1 MPDNEKKEYS
11 MDSIR
16 DSMERAIMEENAAEN
31 AAANAE
37 ESAVEAETAAQ
48 EAENAAE
55 PMEQTGRD
63 ADAAPAENAQAAPD
77 MANTQAQ
84 AIHDMANTQAQT
96 APDAVPVVN
105 QPNQNYDMMQ
115 LVQQLMAQNQQLQA
129 QLQQTGAATQQQ
141 SQAAEGAIM
150 GQFAPQPAPEAQQ
163 EAEDIAPTLD
173 FAGMRYMSENEQ
185 AQKMAEWQQSVVDYA
200 IKKATA
206 SVQQEIAP
214 VRDEYEAKRRI
225 AEADAA
231 KATIYAD
238 PRFASFRDRDA
249 DIERIIS
256 TTPAL
261 NGADAATRYML
272 GGLIDRGLNYLQ
284 PKEMTTEELVQ
295 KALASP
301 EVMKALETKR
311 ATEIQKQNAEV
322 PTIAPSSGTANASP
336 IPESKPKDMN
346 EIRERALK
354 RFGWR

>member
-11 MDSIR
+11 MESIR

-63 ADAAPAENAQAAPD
+63 ADAAPAENAQIAHN
-77 MANTQAQ
+77 MANTQ
-84 AIHDMANTQAQT
+84 TQT
-96 APDAVPVVN
+96 APDTVPVVN

-129 QLQQTGAATQQQ
+129 QLQQTGAAMQQQ
-141 SQAAEGAIM
+141 SQAAESAIM

-173 FAGMRYMSENEQ
+173 FAGMRYMSEDEQ

-249 DIERIIS
+249 DIERILS

-311 ATEIQKQNAEV
+311 ATEIQKQNAEI

>member
-55 PMEQTGRD
+55 PVEQAGRD
-63 ADAAPAENAQAAPD
+63 ENAAPAENAQTAPD
-77 MANTQAQ
+77 MANTQE
-84 AIHDMANTQAQT
+84 QT
-96 APDAVPVVN
+96 APEPVPAAN
-105 QPNQNYDMMQ
+105 QPNQQNYDMMQ

-129 QLQQTGAATQQQ
+129 QLQQTGAAMQQQ

-173 FAGMRYMSENEQ
+173 FAGMRYMSEDEQ

-200 IKKATA
+200 IRRATEA
-206 SVQQEIAP
+206 ARSEIAP

-238 PRFASFRDRDA
+238 PRFASFRERDA
-249 DIERIIS
+249 DIERILS

>member
-11 MDSIR
+11 MESIR
-16 DSMERAIMEENAAEN
+16 DSMERALIDEGAAEN

-37 ESAVEAETAAQ
+37 ESAAEAETAAQ
-48 EAENAAE
+48 EAENAAK
-55 PMEQTGRD
+55 PMEQAGRD
-63 ADAAPAENAQAAPD
+63 ENAAPAENAQAAPD
-77 MANTQAQ
+77 MANTQE
-84 AIHDMANTQAQT
+84 QT
-96 APDAVPVVN
+96 APEPVPAAN

-129 QLQQTGAATQQQ
+129 QLQQTGAALQQQ

-173 FAGMRYMSENEQ
+173 FAGMRYMSEDEQ

>member
-31 AAANAE
+31 AAASAE
-37 ESAVEAETAAQ
+37 ESAAEAETAAQ
-48 EAENAAE
+48 EAEDAAE
-55 PMEQTGRD
+55 PMEQDGRD
-63 ADAAPAENAQAAPD
+63 ENAAPSANAQTAPD
-77 MANTQAQ
+77 MANTQTQ
-84 AIHDMANTQAQT
+84 ATHDMANTQAQT

-115 LVQQLMAQNQQLQA
+115 LVQQLMVQNQQLQA
-129 QLQQTGAATQQQ
+129 QLQQTGAAMQQQ

-163 EAEDIAPTLD
+163 ETEDIAPTLD
-173 FAGMRYMSENEQ
+173 FAGMRYMSEDEQ

-336 IPESKPKDMN
+336 IPENKPKDMN

>member
-1 MPDNEKKEYS
+1 MPENEKKEYS

-37 ESAVEAETAAQ
+37 ESAEESAVEAETAAQ
-48 EAENAAE
+48 EAENANTPQTE
-55 PMEQTGRD
+55 PEPQ
-63 ADAAPAENAQAAPD
+63 AAAPD
-77 MANTQAQ
+77 VDVPPQE
-84 AIHDMANTQAQT
+84 QT
-96 APDAVPVVN
+96 APNNVPQTN
-105 QPNQNYDMMQ
+105 QPQPTNQSSDLMM

-129 QLQQTGAATQQQ
+129 QLQQAGAAMQQQ

-150 GQFAPQPAPEAQQ
+150 GQFSPQPSPETQH

-173 FAGMRYMSENEQ
+173 FASIRYMSEDEQ
-185 AQKMAEWQQSVVDYA
+185 AQKMADWQQSVVDYA
-200 IKKATA
+200 IRKATEA
-206 SVQQEIAP
+206 ARSEIAP

-225 AEADAA
+225 AENDAA

-238 PRFASFRDRDA
+238 PRFASFRERDV
-249 DIERIIS
+249 DIERILS
-256 TTPAL
+256 ATPAL

-295 KALASP
+295 KALSSP

-336 IPESKPKDMN
+336 IPESRPKDAN
-346 EIRERALK
+346 ELRERAFK
-354 RFGWR
+354 RFGLR

>member
-11 MDSIR
+11 MESIR
-16 DSMERAIMEENAAEN
+16 DSMERALIEEGAAEN

-37 ESAVEAETAAQ
+37 ESAAEAETAAQ

-55 PMEQTGRD
+55 PMEQAGRD
-63 ADAAPAENAQAAPD
+63 ADAAPADNARATPD
-77 MANTQAQ
+77 VA
-84 AIHDMANTQAQT
+84 DTQAQT
-96 APDAVPVVN
+96 ATDAVPAAN

-129 QLQQTGAATQQQ
+129 QLQQTGAAMQQQ
-141 SQAAEGAIM
+141 SQAAESAIM

-173 FAGMRYMSENEQ
+173 FAGMRYMSEDEQ

-249 DIERIIS
+249 DIERILS

-311 ATEIQKQNAEV
+311 ATEIQKQNAEI

>member
-16 DSMERAIMEENAAEN
+16 DSMERPIMEENAAEN

-37 ESAVEAETAAQ
+37 ESAEESTVEAETAAQ
-48 EAENAAE
+48 EAENAAD
-55 PMEQTGRD
+55 MEQAGRD
-63 ADAAPAENAQAAPD
+63 TNTAPSENAQATPD
-77 MANTQAQ
+77 MANTQ
-84 AIHDMANTQAQT
+84 TQT
-96 APDAVPVVN
+96 APETVPSAN

-129 QLQQTGAATQQQ
+129 QLQQAGAAMQQQ

-150 GQFAPQPAPEAQQ
+150 GQFSPQPAPETQH

-173 FAGMRYMSENEQ
+173 FAGMRYMSEDEQ
-185 AQKMAEWQQSVVDYA
+185 AQKMAEWQKSVVDYA
-200 IKKATA
+200 IRKATE
-206 SVQQEIAP
+206 SVQKEIAP

-238 PRFASFRDRDA
+238 PRFASFRERDA
-249 DIERIIS
+249 DIERILS
-256 TTPAL
+256 ATPAL

-311 ATEIQKQNAEV
+311 AAEIQKQNAEV

-336 IPESKPKDMN
+336 IPESRPKDAN
-346 EIRERALK
+346 ELRERAFK
-354 RFGWR
+354 RFGLR

>member
-31 AAANAE
+31 AAASAE
-37 ESAVEAETAAQ
+37 EAAAEAETAAQ
-48 EAENAAE
+48 ETENAAE
-55 PMEQTGRD
+55 PMEQAGRD
-63 ADAAPAENAQAAPD
+63 ENAAPADNAQAAPD
-77 MANTQAQ
+77 VADTQAQ
-84 AIHDMANTQAQT
+84 A
-96 APDAVPVVN
+96 APEPVPVAN

-129 QLQQTGAATQQQ
+129 QLQQTGAAMQQQ

-173 FAGMRYMSENEQ
+173 FAGMRYMSEDEQ

-238 PRFASFRDRDA
+238 PRFASFRERDT
-249 DIERIIS
+249 DIERILS

-322 PTIAPSSGTANASP
+322 PTIAPSSGTANSSP

>member
-11 MDSIR
+11 MESIR
-16 DSMERAIMEENAAEN
+16 DSMERAIMDENTAEN
-31 AAANAE
+31 AAADAE
-37 ESAVEAETAAQ
+37 ESAAVAETAAQ
-48 EAENAAE
+48 EAENATE
-55 PMEQTGRD
+55 SMEQVGRD
-63 ADAAPAENAQAAPD
+63 ENAAPAENTQAAPD

-84 AIHDMANTQAQT
+84 T
-96 APDAVPVVN
+96 ATEPVPASD

-129 QLQQTGAATQQQ
+129 QLQQTGAAMQQQ

-150 GQFAPQPAPEAQQ
+150 NQFAPQSAPEAQQ
-163 EAEDIAPTLD
+163 VAEDVAPVFD
-173 FAGMRYMSENEQ
+173 FESIRYKDEGEQ
-185 AQKMAEWQQSVVDYA
+185 AAAMADWQKNVVDYA
-200 IKKATA
+200 IRKATEA
-206 SVQQEIAP
+206 AQREIAP

-249 DIERIIS
+249 DIERILS

-272 GGLIDRGLNYLQ
+272 GGLIDRGLNNLQ

-311 ATEIQKQNAEV
+311 ATEIQKQNAEI

-336 IPESKPKDMN
+336 IPESKPKDWN
-346 EIRERALK
+346 ELRARALR
-354 RFGWR
+354 RFGGN

>member
-11 MDSIR
+11 IDSIR

-37 ESAVEAETAAQ
+37 ESAEESAAEAETAAH
-48 EAENAAE
+48 EAENAENAAE
-55 PMEQTGRD
+55 PIEQTGRD
-63 ADAAPAENAQAAPD
+63 TNTAQSENAHAAPD
-77 MANTQAQ
+77 MANTQ
-84 AIHDMANTQAQT
+84 TQT
-96 APDAVPVVN
+96 ASETVPSSN

-129 QLQQTGAATQQQ
+129 QLQQAGAAMQQQ

-150 GQFAPQPAPEAQQ
+150 GQFAPQPSPAAQH

-173 FAGMRYMSENEQ
+173 FAGMRYMSEDEQ

-200 IKKATA
+200 IKKATE
-206 SVQQEIAP
+206 SVQKEIAP

-238 PRFASFRDRDA
+238 PRFASFRERDV
-249 DIERIIS
+249 DIERILS
-256 TTPAL
+256 ATPAL

-295 KALASP
+295 KALSSP

-336 IPESKPKDMN
+336 IPESRPKDAN
-346 EIRERALK
+346 ELRERAFK
-354 RFGWR
+354 RFGLR

>member
-37 ESAVEAETAAQ
+37 GSAAEAETAAQ

-55 PMEQTGRD
+55 PMEQAGRD
-63 ADAAPAENAQAAPD
+63 ENAAPAENAQTAPD
-77 MANTQAQ
+77 VADTQAQ
-84 AIHDMANTQAQT
+84 A
-96 APDAVPVVN
+96 APEPVPVAN

-129 QLQQTGAATQQQ
+129 QLQQTGAAMQQQ

-173 FAGMRYMSENEQ
+173 FAGMRYMSEDEQ

-200 IKKATA
+200 IRRATEA
-206 SVQQEIAP
+206 ARSEIAP

-225 AEADAA
+225 AENDAA

-249 DIERIIS
+249 DIERIIAA
-256 TTPAL
+256 TPAL
-261 NGADAATRYML
+261 NGVDAATRYML
-272 GGLIDRGLNYLQ
+272 GGLIDRGMSNLQ

-336 IPESKPKDMN
+336 IPENRPKDAN
-346 EIRERALK
+346 ELRERAFR
-354 RFGWR
+354 RFGLR

>member
-11 MDSIR
+11 MESIR

-31 AAANAE
+31 AAASAE
-37 ESAVEAETAAQ
+37 ESAAEAETAAQ

-55 PMEQTGRD
+55 PMEQDGRGE
-63 ADAAPAENAQAAPD
+63 DAAPAENAQTAP
-77 MANTQAQ
+77 
-84 AIHDMANTQAQT
+84 DMANTQAQT
-96 APDAVPVVN
+96 APDAVPAAN

-129 QLQQTGAATQQQ
+129 QLQQTGAAMQQQ

-173 FAGMRYMSENEQ
+173 FAGMRYMSEDEQ

-200 IKKATA
+200 IRRATEA
-206 SVQQEIAP
+206 ARSEIAP

-249 DIERIIS
+249 DIERILS

>member
-11 MDSIR
+11 MESIR
-16 DSMERAIMEENAAEN
+16 DSMERALIEEGAAEN

-37 ESAVEAETAAQ
+37 ESAAEAETAAQ

-55 PMEQTGRD
+55 PMEQAGRD
-63 ADAAPAENAQAAPD
+63 ENAAPAENTQAAP
-77 MANTQAQ
+77 
-84 AIHDMANTQAQT
+84 DMANTQAQT

-129 QLQQTGAATQQQ
+129 QLQQTGAAMQQQ
-141 SQAAEGAIM
+141 SQAAESAIM

-173 FAGMRYMSENEQ
+173 FAGMRYMSEDEQ

-249 DIERIIS
+249 DIERILS

-322 PTIAPSSGTANASP
+322 PTIAPSFGTANASP
-336 IPESKPKDMN
+336 IPESRPKDAN
-346 EIRERALK
+346 ELRERAFK
-354 RFGWR
+354 RFGLR

>member
-11 MDSIR
+11 MESIR

-37 ESAVEAETAAQ
+37 ESAAEAETAAQ
-48 EAENAAE
+48 DAENAAE
-55 PMEQTGRD
+55 PMEQAGRD
-63 ADAAPAENAQAAPD
+63 ENAAPAENAQTAPD
-77 MANTQAQ
+77 MANTQE
-84 AIHDMANTQAQT
+84 QT
-96 APDAVPVVN
+96 APEPVPAAQ
-105 QPNQNYDMMQ
+105 QPNQPNYDMMQ

-129 QLQQTGAATQQQ
+129 QLQQTGAAMQQQ

-173 FAGMRYMSENEQ
+173 FAGMRYMSEDEQ

>member
-11 MDSIR
+11 MESIR
-16 DSMERAIMEENAAEN
+16 DSMERALIEEGAAEN

-55 PMEQTGRD
+55 PMEQAGRD
-63 ADAAPAENAQAAPD
+63 ENAAPAENAQAAPD
-77 MANTQAQ
+77 MANTQ
-84 AIHDMANTQAQT
+84 TQA
-96 APDAVPVVN
+96 APEPVPAAN

-129 QLQQTGAATQQQ
+129 QLQQTGAAMQQQ
-141 SQAAEGAIM
+141 SQAAESAIM

-173 FAGMRYMSENEQ
+173 FAGMRYMSEDEQ

-200 IKKATA
+200 IRRATEA
-206 SVQQEIAP
+206 ARSEIAP

-225 AEADAA
+225 AESDAA

-238 PRFASFRDRDA
+238 PRFASFRERDA
-249 DIERIIS
+249 DIERILS
-256 TTPAL
+256 STPAL

-336 IPESKPKDMN
+336 IPENRPKDAN
-346 EIRERALK
+346 ELRERAFR
-354 RFGWR
+354 RFGLR

>member
-55 PMEQTGRD
+55 PIEQAGRD
-63 ADAAPAENAQAAPD
+63 TNTAPAENAQNSPD

-84 AIHDMANTQAQT
+84 A
-96 APDAVPVVN
+96 APEPVPSEN
-105 QPNQNYDMMQ
+105 KPNQNYDMMQ

-129 QLQQTGAATQQQ
+129 QLQQAGAAMQQQ

-150 GQFAPQPAPEAQQ
+150 GQFSPQPSPEAQH

-173 FAGMRYMSENEQ
+173 FASIRYMSEDEQ

-200 IKKATA
+200 IKKATE
-206 SVQQEIAP
+206 SVQKEIAP

-231 KATIYAD
+231 KAAIYAD
-238 PRFASFRDRDA
+238 PRFASFRERDV
-249 DIERIIS
+249 DIERILS
-256 TTPAL
+256 ATPAL
-261 NGADAATRYML
+261 NGADATTRYML

-284 PKEMTTEELVQ
+284 QKEMTTEELVQ

-336 IPESKPKDMN
+336 IPESRPKDAN
-346 EIRERALK
+346 ELRERAFK
-354 RFGWR
+354 RFGLR

>member
-37 ESAVEAETAAQ
+37 ESAEESAVEAETAAQ
-48 EAENAAE
+48 EAENATD
-55 PMEQTGRD
+55 PIEQAGRD
-63 ADAAPAENAQAAPD
+63 TNTAPAENAQAAPD
-77 MANTQAQ
+77 MANTQ
-84 AIHDMANTQAQT
+84 TQT
-96 APDAVPVVN
+96 APETVPSAN

-115 LVQQLMAQNQQLQA
+115 LVQQLVAQNQQLQA
-129 QLQQTGAATQQQ
+129 QLQQAGAAMQQQ
-141 SQAAEGAIM
+141 SQAAESAIM
-150 GQFAPQPAPEAQQ
+150 GQFSPQPAPETQH

-173 FAGMRYMSENEQ
+173 FASMRYMSEDEQ

-200 IKKATA
+200 IKKATE
-206 SVQQEIAP
+206 SVQKEIAP

-225 AEADAA
+225 AESDAA

-238 PRFASFRDRDA
+238 PRFASFRERDA
-249 DIERIIS
+249 DIERILS
-256 TTPAL
+256 ATPAL

-336 IPESKPKDMN
+336 IPESRPKDAN
-346 EIRERALK
+346 ELRERAFK
-354 RFGWR
+354 RFGLR

>member
-11 MDSIR
+11 MESIR
-16 DSMERAIMEENAAEN
+16 DSMERAIMDESTAEN
-31 AAANAE
+31 AAADAE
-37 ESAVEAETAAQ
+37 ESAAVAETAAQ
-48 EAENAAE
+48 EAENATE
-55 PMEQTGRD
+55 STEQAGSD
-63 ADAAPAENAQAAPD
+63 ANAAPVAETQAAPVATD
-77 MANTQAQ
+77 TEQPAETVPQ
-84 AIHDMANTQAQT
+84 QT
-96 APDAVPVVN
+96 AP
-105 QPNQNYDMMQ
+105 QNQNYDMMQ

-129 QLQQTGAATQQQ
+129 QLQQSNAAMQQQ

-150 GQFAPQPAPEAQQ
+150 NQLAPQPAPEAQQ
-163 EAEDIAPTLD
+163 VAEDVAPVFD
-173 FAGMRYMSENEQ
+173 FEAIRYKDEGEQ
-185 AQKMAEWQQSVVDYA
+185 AAAMADWQKNVVDYA
-200 IKKATA
+200 IRKATEA
-206 SVQQEIAP
+206 AQREVAP

-249 DIERIIS
+249 DIERILS

-272 GGLIDRGLNYLQ
+272 GGLIDRGLNNLQ

-311 ATEIQKQNAEV
+311 ATEIQNQNAEI

-336 IPESKPKDMN
+336 IPENKPKSFDD
-346 EIRERALK
+346 IRTRAMK
-354 RFGWR
+354 RFGWN

>member
-31 AAANAE
+31 AAASAE
-37 ESAVEAETAAQ
+37 EAAAEAETAAQ
-48 EAENAAE
+48 EAENATE
-55 PMEQTGRD
+55 STEQAGRGE
-63 ADAAPAENAQAAPD
+63 DAAPAENAQTAPD
-77 MANTQAQ
+77 MANTQTQ
-84 AIHDMANTQAQT
+84 ATHDMANTQAQT

-129 QLQQTGAATQQQ
+129 QLQQTGAAMQQQ

-163 EAEDIAPTLD
+163 ETEDIAPTLD
-173 FAGMRYMSENEQ
+173 FAGMRYMSEDEQ

-225 AEADAA
+225 AENDAA

-249 DIERIIS
+249 DIERILS

>member
-31 AAANAE
+31 AAASAE
-37 ESAVEAETAAQ
+37 EAAAEAETAAQ
-48 EAENAAE
+48 ETENAAE
-55 PMEQTGRD
+55 PMEQAGRD
-63 ADAAPAENAQAAPD
+63 ENAAPADNAQAVPD
-77 MANTQAQ
+77 VA
-84 AIHDMANTQAQT
+84 DTQAQT
-96 APDAVPVVN
+96 APEPVPVAN

-129 QLQQTGAATQQQ
+129 QLQQTGAAMQQQ

-173 FAGMRYMSENEQ
+173 FAGMRYMSEDEQ

-200 IKKATA
+200 IRRATEA
-206 SVQQEIAP
+206 ARSEIAP

-231 KATIYAD
+231 KAMIYAD

-249 DIERIIS
+249 DIERILS

>member
-11 MDSIR
+11 MESIR
-16 DSMERAIMEENAAEN
+16 DSMERALIEEGAAEN

-37 ESAVEAETAAQ
+37 ESAVEAEVAAQ

-55 PMEQTGRD
+55 PMEQAGRD
-63 ADAAPAENAQAAPD
+63 ENAAPVENAQAAP
-77 MANTQAQ
+77 
-84 AIHDMANTQAQT
+84 DMANTQAQT

-115 LVQQLMAQNQQLQA
+115 LVQQLMVQNQQLQA
-129 QLQQTGAATQQQ
+129 QLQQTGAAMQQQ

-173 FAGMRYMSENEQ
+173 FAGMRYMSEDEQ

-200 IKKATA
+200 IRRATEA
-206 SVQQEIAP
+206 ARSEIAP

-249 DIERIIS
+249 DIERILS

>member
-11 MDSIR
+11 MESIR

-31 AAANAE
+31 AAASAE
-37 ESAVEAETAAQ
+37 ESAAEAETAAQ

-55 PMEQTGRD
+55 PMEQDGRGE
-63 ADAAPAENAQAAPD
+63 DAAPAENAQTAP
-77 MANTQAQ
+77 
-84 AIHDMANTQAQT
+84 DMANTQAQT
-96 APDAVPVVN
+96 APDAVPAAN

-129 QLQQTGAATQQQ
+129 QLQQTGAAMQQQ
-141 SQAAEGAIM
+141 SQAAESAIM

-173 FAGMRYMSENEQ
+173 FAGMRYMSEDEQ

-200 IKKATA
+200 IRRATEA
-206 SVQQEIAP
+206 ARSEIAP

-238 PRFASFRDRDA
+238 PRFASFRERDA
-249 DIERIIS
+249 DIERILS

>member
-11 MDSIR
+11 MESIR
-16 DSMERAIMEENAAEN
+16 DSMERALIEEGAAEN

-37 ESAVEAETAAQ
+37 ESATEAEVAAQ

-55 PMEQTGRD
+55 PMEQAGRD
-63 ADAAPAENAQAAPD
+63 ENAAPAENAQAAPD

-84 AIHDMANTQAQT
+84 T
-96 APDAVPVVN
+96 ATDAVPAAN

-129 QLQQTGAATQQQ
+129 QLQQTVAAMQQQ

-173 FAGMRYMSENEQ
+173 FAGMRYMSEDEQ

-249 DIERIIS
+249 DIERILS

>member
-84 AIHDMANTQAQT
+84 A
-96 APDAVPVVN
+96 APEPVPAAN

-129 QLQQTGAATQQQ
+129 QLQQTGAAMQQQ
-141 SQAAEGAIM
+141 SQTAEGAIM

-173 FAGMRYMSENEQ
+173 FAGMRYMSEEEQ

-200 IKKATA
+200 IRRATEA
-206 SVQQEIAP
+206 ARSEIAP

-249 DIERIIS
+249 DIERILS

>member
-37 ESAVEAETAAQ
+37 ESAEESAVEAETAAQ
-48 EAENAAE
+48 DAENAAE
-55 PMEQTGRD
+55 PIEQAGRD
-63 ADAAPAENAQAAPD
+63 TNTAPAENAQAAPD
-77 MANTQAQ
+77 MSNTQGQ
-84 AIHDMANTQAQT
+84 A
-96 APDAVPVVN
+96 APEPVPSAN

-129 QLQQTGAATQQQ
+129 QLQQTGAAMQQQ
-141 SQAAEGAIM
+141 SRAAEGAIM
-150 GQFAPQPAPEAQQ
+150 GQFAPQPAPEAQH

-173 FAGMRYMSENEQ
+173 FASMRYMSEDEQ

-200 IKKATA
+200 IRKATEA
-206 SVQQEIAP
+206 ARSEIAP

-238 PRFASFRDRDA
+238 PRFASFRERDV
-249 DIERIIS
+249 DIERILS
-256 TTPAL
+256 ATPAL

-311 ATEIQKQNAEV
+311 AAEIQKQNAEV

-336 IPESKPKDMN
+336 IPESRPKDAN
-346 EIRERALK
+346 ELRERAFK
-354 RFGWR
+354 RFGLR

>member
-11 MDSIR
+11 MESIR
-16 DSMERAIMEENAAEN
+16 DSMERAIMDENTAEN
-31 AAANAE
+31 AAADAE
-37 ESAVEAETAAQ
+37 ESAAVAETAAQ
-48 EAENAAE
+48 EAENATE
-55 PMEQTGRD
+55 STEQVGS
-63 ADAAPAENAQAAPD
+63 ADNAAPVAETTATPTATDTAQP
-77 MANTQAQ
+77 TE
-84 AIHDMANTQAQT
+84 TVPTQT
-96 APDAVPVVN
+96 AP
-105 QPNQNYDMMQ
+105 QTQNYDMMQ

-129 QLQQTGAATQQQ
+129 QLQQTSAAMQQQ

-150 GQFAPQPAPEAQQ
+150 NQFAPQPAPEAQQ
-163 EAEDIAPTLD
+163 VAEDVAPVFD
-173 FAGMRYMSENEQ
+173 FESIRYKDEGEQ
-185 AQKMAEWQQSVVDYA
+185 AAAMADWQKNVVDYA
-200 IKKATA
+200 IRKATEA
-206 SVQQEIAP
+206 AQREVAP

-238 PRFASFRDRDA
+238 PRFSSFRDRDA
-249 DIERIIS
+249 DIERILS

-272 GGLIDRGLNYLQ
+272 GGLIDRGLNNLQ
-284 PKEMTTEELVQ
+284 PKELTTEELVQ

-336 IPESKPKDMN
+336 IPENKPKSFDD
-346 EIRERALK
+346 IRSRAMK
-354 RFGWR
+354 RFGWN

>member
-11 MDSIR
+11 MESIR
-16 DSMERAIMEENAAEN
+16 DSMERALIEEGAAEN

-55 PMEQTGRD
+55 PMEQAGRD
-63 ADAAPAENAQAAPD
+63 ENAAPVENAQTAPD
-77 MANTQAQ
+77 MAN
-84 AIHDMANTQAQT
+84 MQAQT
-96 APDAVPVVN
+96 APDAVPAAN

-129 QLQQTGAATQQQ
+129 QLQQTGAAMQQQ

-173 FAGMRYMSENEQ
+173 FSGMRYMSEDEQ

-249 DIERIIS
+249 DIERILS